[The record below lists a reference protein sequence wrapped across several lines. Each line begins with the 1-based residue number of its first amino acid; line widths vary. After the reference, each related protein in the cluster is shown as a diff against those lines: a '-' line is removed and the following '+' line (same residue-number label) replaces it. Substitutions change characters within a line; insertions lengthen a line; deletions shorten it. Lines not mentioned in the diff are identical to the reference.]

1 MKYQADNAIIMAA
14 GMSSRFAPLSYEKP
28 KGLMNVKGEVLI
40 ERQIRQLREAGIDE
54 IVIVVGYKK
63 ECFHYLKEKFGV
75 ILIDND
81 DYLTRNNNG
90 SLYVARDYLKNS
102 YICSSDNYF
111 IVNPFEKEVDEC
123 YYASVYVHGDTEE
136 WCMDTDGKGR
146 ITDVRIGGK
155 DAWIML
161 GHTFWSKEFS
171 KKFTE
176 ILLNEYD
183 RPETKGKLWEKIY
196 MEHIKE
202 LEMYIKKYGDN
213 EIFEFDSL
221 DELRN
226 FDESYWE
233 DTRSAIL
240 KDVAE
245 RLNLKEQDLTEL
257 APLSGERGEPEGF
270 TFRTP
275 DGEYIYFYENGG
287 IECKK

>member
-146 ITDVRIGGK
+146 ITDVSIGGK

-183 RPETKGKLWEKIY
+183 RPETKGKLWK
-196 MEHIKE
+196 
-202 LEMYIKKYGDN
+202 
-213 EIFEFDSL
+213 
-221 DELRN
+221 
-226 FDESYWE
+226 
-233 DTRSAIL
+233 RSIWNIS
-240 KDVAE
+240 K
-245 RLNLKEQDLTEL
+245 NWKC
-257 APLSGERGEPEGF
+257 
-270 TFRTP
+270 
-275 DGEYIYFYENGG
+275 I
-287 IECKK
+287 